1 MKEQANQNEQALK
14 VKLRAAEEYQPRVR
28 NLENDL
34 ANKDQLYKVTL
45 KGKDDEIRNL
55 SAANDQLAAQLKNAK
70 AERDEALKNQKAELN
85 ALHKQALSP
94 YEQRIRQLEDQIANE
109 RATFAK
115 QLDVIGRKEHLL
127 DQKNNEI
134 Y

>member
-1 MKEQANQNEQALK
+1 MICWIRSPVVLEASIH
-14 VKLRAAEEYQPRVR
+14 R
-28 NLENDL
+28 NFLF
-34 ANKDQLYKVTL
+34 KKKT
-45 KGKDDEIRNL
+45 
-55 SAANDQLAAQLKNAK
+55 
-70 AERDEALKNQKAELN
+70 ELN